1 MSSPGSRQQG
11 ERRQHEDPKRAA
23 RRRIAESTLEAI
35 ERGTYLDV
43 DIKDDIATSKRNT
56 RFYHPDTLLSSWA
69 SSQPPTPALPNKVT
83 LVEISTLEG
92 ARLLSGTHSDDAQRK
107 IGVLN
112 FASALRVGGGFRS
125 GAQAQEESLAR
136 SSTLYASLTTATAQ
150 QFYTLHNRNTKGG
163 YYSHAMVYS
172 PGVVVMK
179 NDAGDWELPLKVD
192 VLTSA
197 AVNAGAARQTLWGRT
212 AGAKEEVKIEAAMR
226 ERMARILYLFENQGA
241 KDVVLGS
248 FGTGVFRNDVGTV
261 AQIWADLLF
270 VPGARFAG
278 SFENVVFAILGT
290 STFET
295 FREVFA
301 QYGHG

>member
-1 MSSPGSRQQG
+1 MSRPGSRQQG

-23 RRRIAESTLEAI
+23 RKRIAESTLEAI

-43 DIKDDIATSKRNT
+43 DIKDDIAISKRST
-56 RFYHPDTLLSSWA
+56 RFYHPDSLLSSWA

-92 ARLLSGTHSDDAQRK
+92 AKLLSGTHPDDAQRK

-179 NDAGDWELPLKVD
+179 NDAGDWEPPLKVD

-241 KDVVLGS
+241 KDLVLGS

-290 STFET
+290 LTFET